1 MGYRIALGGI
11 FTECNHLGGLPI
23 DIERFEQYELL
34 RGGEVLD
41 MGSGTVGGMLE
52 VLRANDAKP
61 APIIYASTCAGGPIT
76 SECYRQLKSEL
87 LDGFQ
92 ESLPVDGVLLPLHGS
107 STAEDVGDPEG
118 DLIQAARQIVGEEIP
133 IVVTLDLH
141 AHVTAKMVKFADAL
155 IAWET
160 YPHRDSFS
168 TGQRGA
174 RMLVDILEGRCRP
187 AMAMAKVPVLTS
199 GIHGGTDGDGGF
211 ANLMRQAKSRE
222 GRDGVLSTS
231 VFLVHPYLD
240 LPEMGSGCLVIT
252 DDDMDKAVSLATEI
266 AEEYWERRF
275 ELEAEALT
283 PLDAIAEG
291 LKIEGGPVVL
301 VETADCCGGG
311 AAGDSI
317 VSLAAL
323 LEAKPV
329 GTSLVP
335 VVDPEAAAACHAV
348 GVSQTVTVSLG
359 HKLDPRW
366 GKPIEVTGTVER
378 LSDGRFTYSGGV
390 WDGVEAEMGRSAV
403 LEIGSIRV
411 LVTTNATYDWR
422 DEQFQCAGLDPAT
435 AKFIVAKNPMN
446 FREAYGALTNTFIVL
461 DTPGPTPATVKHVEF
476 QRLERPFFP
485 ADEDIPGM
493 RPVILS

>member
-41 MGSGTVGGMLE
+41 LGSGTVGGMLE

-187 AMAMAKVPVLTS
+187 AMAMA
-199 GIHGGTDGDGGF
+199 
-211 ANLMRQAKSRE
+211 
-222 GRDGVLSTS
+222 
-231 VFLVHPYLD
+231 
-240 LPEMGSGCLVIT
+240 
-252 DDDMDKAVSLATEI
+252 
-266 AEEYWERRF
+266 
-275 ELEAEALT
+275 
-283 PLDAIAEG
+283 
-291 LKIEGGPVVL
+291 
-301 VETADCCGGG
+301 
-311 AAGDSI
+311 
-317 VSLAAL
+317 
-323 LEAKPV
+323 
-329 GTSLVP
+329 
-335 VVDPEAAAACHAV
+335 
-348 GVSQTVTVSLG
+348 
-359 HKLDPRW
+359 
-366 GKPIEVTGTVER
+366 
-378 LSDGRFTYSGGV
+378 
-390 WDGVEAEMGRSAV
+390 
-403 LEIGSIRV
+403 
-411 LVTTNATYDWR
+411 
-422 DEQFQCAGLDPAT
+422 
-435 AKFIVAKNPMN
+435 
-446 FREAYGALTNTFIVL
+446 
-461 DTPGPTPATVKHVEF
+461 
-476 QRLERPFFP
+476 
-485 ADEDIPGM
+485 
-493 RPVILS
+493 

>member
-1 MGYRIALGGI
+1 
-11 FTECNHLGGLPI
+11 
-23 DIERFEQYELL
+23 
-34 RGGEVLD
+34 
-41 MGSGTVGGMLE
+41 
-52 VLRANDAKP
+52 
-61 APIIYASTCAGGPIT
+61 
-76 SECYRQLKSEL
+76 
-87 LDGFQ
+87 
-92 ESLPVDGVLLPLHGS
+92 
-107 STAEDVGDPEG
+107 
-118 DLIQAARQIVGEEIP
+118 
-133 IVVTLDLH
+133 
-141 AHVTAKMVKFADAL
+141 
-155 IAWET
+155 
-160 YPHRDSFS
+160 
-168 TGQRGA
+168 
-174 RMLVDILEGRCRP
+174 MLVDILEGRCRP
-187 AMAMAKVPVLTS
+187 ARAMAKVPVLTS

-211 ANLMRQAKSRE
+211 ANLMRQAKS
-222 GRDGVLSTS
+222 RDGVLSTS

-291 LKIEGGPVVL
+291 LKTEGGPVVL

-366 GKPIEVTGTVER
+366 G
-378 LSDGRFTYSGGV
+378 
-390 WDGVEAEMGRSAV
+390 
-403 LEIGSIRV
+403 
-411 LVTTNATYDWR
+411 
-422 DEQFQCAGLDPAT
+422 
-435 AKFIVAKNPMN
+435 
-446 FREAYGALTNTFIVL
+446 
-461 DTPGPTPATVKHVEF
+461 
-476 QRLERPFFP
+476 
-485 ADEDIPGM
+485 
-493 RPVILS
+493 